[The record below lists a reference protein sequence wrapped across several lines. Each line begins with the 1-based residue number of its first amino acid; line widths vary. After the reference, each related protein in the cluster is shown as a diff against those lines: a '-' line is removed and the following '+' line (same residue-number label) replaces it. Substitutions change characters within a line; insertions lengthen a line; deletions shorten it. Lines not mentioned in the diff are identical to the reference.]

1 MRSRGLVV
9 AIAIVLA
16 VLAAVGVIV
25 YTNQVEKS
33 VTEEETTLVVVSS
46 QDIPSNTN
54 LNTLLDTGGF
64 QEIRVPDSALV
75 AGAVTSLEELRDRV
89 TSAPILANEQ
99 IPLSRLG
106 EGTLNT
112 VGVSEGHVGLG
123 IQLGGPQS
131 VNGLVQRGD
140 NIVVYATFKKGTPVL
155 KEDLKTLLEPA
166 QVEQLFDAAAG
177 TSTTPLANSDVLFMP
192 FDFTTTLV
200 PSVQVLSIQNPPVDQ
215 ASGRQGEG
223 SSSLVLDLLPE
234 DAEQITFASTS
245 PSAISMWLG
254 LLPPENEEGYETPA
268 TVGVPFTRIVGVG
281 SK

>member
-9 AIAIVLA
+9 AIAVVLA

-33 VTEEETTLVVVSS
+33 VTEEETTVVVVSS

-75 AGAVTSLEELRDRV
+75 AGAVTTLEELRDRV

-131 VNGLVQRGD
+131 VNGLIQRGD
-140 NIVVYATFKKGTPVL
+140 SIVVYATYKKGTPVL
-155 KEDLKTLLEPA
+155 KEDLKTFLEPA
-166 QVEQLFDAAAG
+166 QIEQLFDAAAG
-177 TSTTPLANSDVLFMP
+177 TSTTPLSNQNILFMP

-200 PSVQVLSIQNPPVDQ
+200 PTVKVLAIQNPPVDET
-215 ASGRQGEG
+215 SGRQGEG
-223 SSSLVLDLLPE
+223 NSSLVLDMLPE
-234 DAEQITFASTS
+234 DAQDLTFASTNATS
-245 PSAISMWLG
+245 LWLG

-281 SK
+281 TK

>member
-54 LNTLLDTGGF
+54 LNTLVDTGGF
-64 QEIRVPDSALV
+64 QEIRVPDGALV

-106 EGTLNT
+106 EGTSNL
-112 VGVSEGHVGLG
+112 VGVTEGHVGLG

-131 VNGLVQRGD
+131 VNGLIQRGD
-140 NIVVYATFKKGTPVL
+140 NIVVYATFKKGTAVL
-155 KEDLKTLLEPA
+155 KADLKKLLEPA
-166 QVEQLFDAAAG
+166 QIQNLFNAVAG
-177 TSTTPLANSDVLFMP
+177 GTTPGADANVLLMP

-200 PSVQVLSIQNPPVDQ
+200 PTVSVLSIQNPAVDQ
-215 ASGRQGEG
+215 ASGRQSEG
-223 SSSLVLDLLPE
+223 NSSLVLDMLPE
-234 DAEQITFASTS
+234 DAQGLVFANTVATS
-245 PSAISMWLG
+245 LWLG
-254 LLPPENEEGYETPA
+254 LLPPENEDGYETPG

-281 SK
+281 AK

>member
-54 LNTLLDTGGF
+54 LNTLVDTGGF

-112 VGVSEGHVGLG
+112 VGVSADHVGLG

-131 VNGLVQRGD
+131 VNGLIQRGD
-140 NIVVYATFKKGTPVL
+140 NIVVYATFKKGTAVL
-155 KEDLKTLLEPA
+155 KEDLKKLLEPA
-166 QVEQLFDAAAG
+166 QIQNLFDSAAG
-177 TSTTPLANSDVLFMP
+177 TSSTPLSNANVLFMP

-200 PSVQVLSIQNPPVDQ
+200 PSVAVLSVQNPPVDQ

-223 SSSLVLDLLPE
+223 NSSLVLDMLPE
-234 DAEQITFASTS
+234 DAQGLAFANTVATS
-245 PSAISMWLG
+245 LWLG
-254 LLPPENEEGYETPA
+254 LLPPENEEGYETPG

-281 SK
+281 SR

>member
-9 AIAIVLA
+9 AIAVVLA

-33 VTEEETTLVVVSS
+33 VTEENTVLVVVSS

-54 LNTLLDTGGF
+54 LNSLVETGGF
-64 QEIRVPDSALV
+64 QEIRVPESALV
-75 AGAVTSLEELRDRV
+75 AGAVTTLDELRDRV

-112 VGVSEGHVGLG
+112 VGISEGHVGLG
-123 IQLGGPQS
+123 IDLGGPES

-140 NIVVYATFKKGTPVL
+140 NVVIYATFPKGTPVL
-155 KEDLKTLLEPA
+155 KASLKTFLEPA
-166 QVEQLFDAAAG
+166 QIEELFQAVSG
-177 TSTTPLANSDVLFMP
+177 TSTTPVSDQNILFMP
-192 FDFTTTLV
+192 FDFTMALV
-200 PSVQVLSIQNPPVDQ
+200 PSVTVLAIQNPPVDQ
-215 ASGRQGEG
+215 ASGRQGG
-223 SSSLVLDLLPE
+223 GNSTLVLDMLPD
-234 DAEQITFASTS
+234 DAESVVFANTAATS
-245 PSAISMWLG
+245 LWLG
-254 LLPPENEEGYETPA
+254 LLPPENEEGYESPA

-281 SK
+281 TK

>member
-9 AIAIVLA
+9 AIAVVLA

-33 VTEEETTLVVVSS
+33 VTEENTVLVVVSS

-54 LNTLLDTGGF
+54 LNSLVETGGF
-64 QEIRVPDSALV
+64 QEIRVPESALV
-75 AGAVTSLEELRDRV
+75 AGAVTTLDELRDRV

-112 VGVSEGHVGLG
+112 VGISEDHVGLG
-123 IQLGGPQS
+123 IDLGGPQS

-140 NIVVYATFKKGTPVL
+140 NVVIYATFPKGTPVL
-155 KEDLKTLLEPA
+155 KESLKTFLEPA
-166 QVEQLFDAAAG
+166 QIEELFDAVSG
-177 TSTTPLANSDVLFMP
+177 TSSTPLSNQDILFMP
-192 FDFTTTLV
+192 FDFTLTLV
-200 PSVQVLSIQNPPVDQ
+200 PSVTVLAIQNPPVDQ
-215 ASGRQGEG
+215 ASGRQGDG
-223 SSSLVLDLLPE
+223 NSTLVLDMLPG
-234 DAEQITFASTS
+234 DAENVVFANTN
-245 PSAISMWLG
+245 ATTLWLG
-254 LLPPENEEGYETPA
+254 LLPPENEEGYESPA

-281 SK
+281 TK